1 MYKANSFYKSNLS
14 TQFGNPRAFYFLVP
28 ISVVMAILFGLIAV
42 TANPIIISLAVAL
55 MAGAILLVRVDW
67 IVWLILSLGLLVT
80 GLLPLFFDS
89 FASKAGW
96 GVSLLG
102 IMLLLIALV
111 KIVITPEARKDTPA
125 FVWIALVFM
134 IYALI
139 NTLLQWHSLGEMIG
153 GFKRYFQIW
162 GLLFTLCWITFDKQ
176 QIRYWKFLFLFIAL
190 VQLPFAIFERVV
202 YVPIRE
208 GLQHSYPGMVPIDVV
223 SGTFGATLTGGGAS
237 AEMATFLMIIL
248 AFLLAQRMEKVLS
261 NYKFFLLIPIILAP
275 LLLTEVKAVIIMLPL
290 MFLTLYRSTMLV
302 KFRQWVISFIAIT
315 IFVVIASYANFYVVS
330 QNKEVIQNKKISIV
344 DYIEDTLEYNFYEK
358 GHRGANTLNRTT
370 ALIFWANQ
378 QGLHDP
384 VSFVFGNGLGSAQD
398 LAGGHV
404 SERYHGYGI
413 GLTAVSTLL
422 WEMGILG
429 FGLFC
434 AIFASAWTNANQL
447 RRESI
452 MPEIRADAAAIQA
465 VLGLFVFYI
474 FYRPGILDNLSIQ
487 IVFAGLLGY
496 LAWLYRGHV
505 HARM

>member
-1 MYKANSFYKSNLS
+1 MYKANSFYKSDLS
-14 TQFGNPRAFYFLVP
+14 TQFGNPKVFYFLVP

-111 KIVITPEARKDTPA
+111 RIVITPEARKNTPA

-139 NTLLQWHSLGEMIG
+139 NTLLQWHSFGEMIG

-162 GLLFTLCWITFDKQ
+162 GLLFALCWMTFDKQ
-176 QIRYWKFLFLFIAL
+176 QIRYWKFLLLFIAL
-190 VQLPFAIFERVV
+190 VQLPFAVYERAV

-208 GLQHSYPGMVPIDVV
+208 GLQHLYPGMVPIDVV

-237 AEMATFLMIIL
+237 AEMALFLIAIL
-248 AFLLAQRMEKVLS
+248 AFLSAQRMEKVLS
-261 NYKFFLLIPIILAP
+261 NSKFFLLTPIILAP

-290 MFLTLYRSTMLV
+290 MFLILYRSEILV
-302 KFRQWVISFIAIT
+302 KFHQWIISLVAVT
-315 IFVVIASYANFYVVS
+315 IFVVATSYANFYAIS
-330 QNKEVIQNKKISIV
+330 QNKEIIQNKKTSMA
-344 DYIEDTLEYNFYEK
+344 DYIEDSLAYNFYDK
-358 GHRGANTLNRTT
+358 GHYGTNTLNRTT
-370 ALIFWANQ
+370 ALIFWVKQ

-384 VSFVFGNGLGSAQD
+384 VSFVFGNGLGSSQD
-398 LAGGHV
+398 SL
-404 SERYHGYGI
+404 SKRYHGIGI
-413 GLTAVSTLL
+413 GLTTVTVLL

-429 FGLFC
+429 FGLFS
-434 AIFASAWTNANQL
+434 AIFASAWVCANQL
-447 RRESI
+447 RCESVT
-452 MPEIRADAAAIQA
+452 PEIRADAAAIQV

-474 FYRPGILDNLSIQ
+474 FYRPGLMDSLSMQ
-487 IVFAGLLGY
+487 IVFTALLGY
-496 LAWLYRGHV
+496 QAWLYRRVHV
-505 HARM
+505 HTTA